1 MNDSPMNDSP
11 MDKGAQSETR
21 RWRRKQ
27 PKKIEPLHERLIREA
42 QERGEFDN
50 LAGAGKPLRN
60 LTGSGARD
68 WVTGWVQR
76 EDLSGV
82 LPPELALR
90 KEAEQIVDTVSE
102 LRTEEQV
109 RAAVEE
115 LNRRIREMR
124 LRPPSGHNRG
134 PESFLRTV
142 SADRVVNE
150 WRERRQ
156 A

>member
-1 MNDSPMNDSP
+1 MSDRPKNERPTSDS
-11 MDKGAQSETR
+11 GAR
-21 RWRRKQ
+21 
-27 PKKIEPLHERLIREA
+27 PKLFKPGESLQDRLIREA

-50 LAGAGKPLRN
+50 LKGAGKPLRN

-68 WVTGWVQR
+68 WVTQWVQR

-90 KEAEQIVDTVSE
+90 KEAEQIVDTCSE
-102 LRTEEQV
+102 LRTEAEV

-150 WRERRQ
+150 WQERRSGR
-156 A
+156 

>member
-1 MNDSPMNDSP
+1 MSDS
-11 MDKGAQSETR
+11 AQPESR
-21 RWRRKQ
+21 RWRRK
-27 PKKIEPLHERLIREA
+27 PSKRIEPVHERLIREA
-42 QERGEFDN
+42 QERGDFDN
-50 LAGAGKPLRN
+50 LPGAGKPLRD
-60 LTGSGARD
+60 LTGPGARD
-68 WVTGWVQR
+68 WVTRWVQR

-90 KEAEQIVDTVSE
+90 KEADQIVDTVSV

-142 SADRVVNE
+142 SADRVVRE
-150 WRERRQ
+150 WQERRR

>member
-1 MNDSPMNDSP
+1 MSDSPGDNRSN
-11 MDKGAQSETR
+11 
-21 RWRRKQ
+21 RK
-27 PKKIEPLHERLIREA
+27 PVKRTESVHDRLIREA

-50 LAGAGKPLRN
+50 LAGTGKPLRN
-60 LTGSGARD
+60 LTGPGARD
-68 WVTGWVQR
+68 WVTQWVQR

-90 KEAEQIVDTVSE
+90 KEAEKIVDTCSV
-102 LRTEEQV
+102 LRTEVEV

-134 PESFLRTV
+134 PDSFLRTV
-142 SADRVVNE
+142 SADRVVTE
-150 WRERRQ
+150 WRERRGAQ
-156 A
+156 

>member
-1 MNDSPMNDSP
+1 M
-11 MDKGAQSETR
+11 SEKPTDGDGESGSR

-50 LAGAGKPLRN
+50 LAGTGKPLRN
-60 LTGSGARD
+60 LTGSGAHD
-68 WVTGWVQR
+68 WVSRWVQR
-76 EDLSGV
+76 EDLSAV

-124 LRPPSGHNRG
+124 LRPSSGHNRG

-142 SADRVVNE
+142 SADRVVRE
-150 WRERRQ
+150 WQERRQ
-156 A
+156 S